1 MRASG
6 MAASRLRAVLVA
18 GAVVA
23 LTIGGCAKSDR
34 DGGDEGKAGTGG
46 TFILAGAGDP
56 KNFDPIFNDDGESFR
71 PIRQMYD
78 TLITHEPG
86 TAKLAPGLAE
96 KWDVS
101 PDGKA
106 IAFTLRKG
114 VKFHDGTAFDAA
126 AVCANMD
133 RWFNMKSAAA
143 QSQMIYYGDVFEGF
157 AKNEGDA
164 TGQPVFKSCAAK
176 DAGTAVMTIN
186 KY

>member
-78 TLITHEPG
+78 TLVTHKPG
-86 TAKLAPGLAE
+86 TADLVGGLAE
-96 KWDVS
+96 TWTND
-101 PDGKA
+101 PTGK
-106 IAFTLRKG
+106 IWTFKLRQG
-114 VKFHDGTAFDAA
+114 VKFHDGTALDAT
-126 AVCANMD
+126 AVCANFD
-133 RWFNMKSAAA
+133 RWYNMKGEA
-143 QSQMIYYGDVFEGF
+143 
-157 AKNEGDA
+157 
-164 TGQPVFKSCAAK
+164 
-176 DAGTAVMTIN
+176 
-186 KY
+186 